1 MNVHLKILLY
11 IGLVVGIFYFVQ
23 NKYSLFDISFNNFKD
38 IKLVEQV
45 KEERED
51 GNTLEIINN
60 DKRSIIVQVEI
71 ANNPDLRSSGLAGRS
86 QLGDYQGMIFIFD
99 KEDRYSF
106 WMYDMLIP
114 LDIIYIDS
122 RGVIVDILKN
132 QLPCSDQDCP
142 SIVSPKPFK
151 YVLEVNSGFSRVNR
165 VDIGNEVIFNISS
178 ED

>member
-1 MNVHLKILLY
+1 MNAHLKILLY

-23 NKYSLFDISFNNFKD
+23 NKYSLFDISFNDLKD
-38 IKLVEQV
+38 IKLAEEGE
-45 KEERED
+45 EERED
-51 GNTLEIINN
+51 RNTIEILNS

-71 ANNPDLRSSGLAGRS
+71 ADNPDSRSSGLSRRS

-99 KEDRYSF
+99 KEDKYSF

-114 LDIIYIDS
+114 LDIIYINS

-132 QLPCSDQDCP
+132 QLPCSDQYCP
-142 SIVSPKPFK
+142 SIVPSKPFK